1 MTINGKQKEIKNAD
15 LIRSAKHMGLGVSEA
30 EKIIE
35 EVSRSISSWKLYA
48 EKAGLREENARAIE
62 KEISLGD
69 GLYCLQSSKPKTRYR

>member
-1 MTINGKQKEIKNAD
+1 
-15 LIRSAKHMGLGVSEA
+15 MGLGSADA
-30 EKIIE
+30 EKIID
-35 EVSRSISSWKLYA
+35 EVGGSISSWKLLA